1 MAKFVEHVLNVI
13 VQGSIRILFG
23 MACIF
28 VFPTGPWQNRRARLA
43 QDGGQP
49 DPHLHEQSDPLFHGQ
64 PDPHLHGQPDPHL
77 LEQPDP
83 LLLGSRPLR
92 GVGHCA
98 PPAPHHL
105 PQHCAGRHSSGEEGQ
120 YRCGTLTIWWMLNVD
135 RMADRNGDEIILFKT
150 GGL

>member
-1 MAKFVEHVLNVI
+1 MFYCYRSGIHSNSFWHAQL
-13 VQGSIRILFG
+13 
-23 MACIF
+23 F
-28 VFPTGPWQNRRARLA
+28 VFPAGPWQNRRARLA
-43 QDGGQP
+43 QDGG
-49 DPHLHEQSDPLFHGQ
+49 
-64 PDPHLHGQPDPHL
+64 
-77 LEQPDP
+77 QPDP

-105 PQHCAGRHSSGEEGQ
+105 YQHCAGRHSSWEEGQ

-135 RMADRNGDEIILFKT
+135 KMADMNGDEIIFFQK